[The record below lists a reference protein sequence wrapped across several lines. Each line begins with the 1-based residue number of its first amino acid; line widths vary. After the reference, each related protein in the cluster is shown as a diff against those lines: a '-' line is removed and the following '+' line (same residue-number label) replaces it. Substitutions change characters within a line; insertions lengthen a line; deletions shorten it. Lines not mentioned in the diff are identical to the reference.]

1 MLRILHLTTCYAG
14 AVSLRLGHTRGEN
27 NTQLFSKTL
36 VPLRYLKG
44 KPFRHPFHRALKYR
58 FAKFVSFREDNI
70 FPYIKGTFSI
80 VGEDIILPFFDANV
94 TQRKGRVHYVRT
106 IL

>member
-1 MLRILHLTTCYAG
+1 MTPHPSPIGDTCLA
-14 AVSLRLGHTRGEN
+14 AARSRSGEN

-44 KPFRHPFHRALKYR
+44 KPFRYPLHRALEFY

-70 FPYIKGTFSI
+70 FPYNGKYVLN
-80 VGEDIILPFFDANV
+80 VGEDIILPLF
-94 TQRKGRVHYVRT
+94 
-106 IL
+106 